1 MPVRIDSAQDA
12 ALTARAKSLGTTR
25 SEVVRQL
32 IARGLEESPLG
43 RRIGHLEGRLAVAAP
58 KSGWPRT
65 LRERN
70 WRCVLP

>member
-1 MPVRIDSAQDA
+1 MTVRIDSEQDA

-43 RRIGHLEGRLAVAAP
+43 RRIGHLKGRLTVPAP
-58 KSGWPRT
+58 RPGWPRT

-70 WRCVLP
+70 WR